1 MPRAIKYRMPPHPGR
16 ILRDDLLAP
25 LGMSINHLAHALCVP
40 ANRLSQIV
48 QGKRAI
54 TPDTSLRLA
63 RYFGFSQDYWLNL
76 QAHYDLEV
84 ARRRLGRRIEGE
96 IKPREAA

>member
-1 MPRAIKYRMPPHPGR
+1 
-16 ILRDDLLAP
+16 
-25 LGMSINHLAHALCVP
+25 MSINQLARALCVP

-63 RYFGFSQDYWLNL
+63 RYFGFSRDYWLNL

-84 ARRRLGRRIEGE
+84 ARRRLGRRIEDA
-96 IKPREAA
+96 ITPREAA

>member
-16 ILRDDLLAP
+16 ILKDDLLAP
-25 LGMSINHLAHALCVP
+25 LGLSINQLARALCVP

-48 QGKRAI
+48 QGRRAI

-76 QAHYDLEV
+76 QAHYDIEV
-84 ARRRLGRRIEGE
+84 ARRRLARRIEDE
-96 IKPREAA
+96 ITPREAA

>member
-25 LGMSINHLAHALCVP
+25 LGMSINQLAHALCVP

>member
-16 ILRDDLLAP
+16 ILRDDLLAH
-25 LGMSINHLAHALCVP
+25 LGMSINQLAHALCVP

-48 QGKRAI
+48 QCKRAI

-63 RYFGFSQDYWLNL
+63 RYFGFSHDYWLNL

>member
-1 MPRAIKYRMPPHPGR
+1 MPPHPGR

>member
-16 ILRDDLLAP
+16 ILRDDLLSP
-25 LGMSINHLAHALCVP
+25 LGMSINQLAHALCVP

-96 IKPREAA
+96 ITPREAA

>member
-25 LGMSINHLAHALCVP
+25 LGMSINQLAHALCVP

-63 RYFGFSQDYWLNL
+63 RYFGFGHDYWLNL

-84 ARRRLGRRIEGE
+84 ARRRLGQRIEGE

>member
-1 MPRAIKYRMPPHPGR
+1 MPRANKYRMPPHPGR
-16 ILRDDLLAP
+16 ILKEDLLIP
-25 LGMSINHLAHALCVP
+25 LGMSINQLAHALRVP

-63 RYFGFSQDYWLNL
+63 RYFGFSPDYWLNL
-76 QAHYDLEV
+76 QVHYDLEV

-96 IKPREAA
+96 ITPREAA

>member
-25 LGMSINHLAHALCVP
+25 LGMSINQLAHALCVP

-63 RYFGFSQDYWLNL
+63 RYFGFSHDYWLNL

>member
-25 LGMSINHLAHALCVP
+25 LEMSINQLARALCVP

-48 QGKRAI
+48 QGKRAV

-76 QAHYDLEV
+76 QAHYDLEA

>member
-1 MPRAIKYRMPPHPGR
+1 
-16 ILRDDLLAP
+16 
-25 LGMSINHLAHALCVP
+25 MSINQLAHALCVP

-48 QGKRAI
+48 QGKRSI

-76 QAHYDLEV
+76 QAHYDLEARAAEAWPPHRGRPMV
-84 ARRRLGRRIEGE
+84 AIPGGPVWPLLLL
-96 IKPREAA
+96 AMW

>member
-1 MPRAIKYRMPPHPGR
+1 MPRVIKYRMPPHPGR
-16 ILRDDLLAP
+16 ILRDDLLVP
-25 LGMSINHLAHALCVP
+25 LGMSINQLAHALSVP

-84 ARRRLGRRIEGE
+84 ARRRVGRRIEDE
-96 IKPREAA
+96 VTPREAA

>member
-1 MPRAIKYRMPPHPGR
+1 MPRAVKYRMPPHPGR
-16 ILRDDLLAP
+16 ILRDDLLVP
-25 LGMSINHLAHALCVP
+25 LGMSINQLAQALCVP
-40 ANRLSQIV
+40 AIRLSQIV

-63 RYFGFSQDYWLNL
+63 RYFGFSPDYWLNL
-76 QAHYDLEV
+76 QAHYDLET

-96 IKPREAA
+96 ITPREAA

>member
-1 MPRAIKYRMPPHPGR
+1 MPPHPGR

-25 LGMSINHLAHALCVP
+25 LGMSINQLAHALCVP